1 MFLGRDT
8 YAAKIQNSLVGTIY
22 KKNSSVNQTV
32 QRLLKHGSEFL
43 IFQRKHRE
51 EGVPGRKA
59 EIYTASFDPIFQTL
73 QAFNVNFDKDE
84 LQLVIKLLS
93 PANDYFP
100 QYLRNILQRSTMRS
114 MSWIH
119 ILASYF
125 SYLAEN
131 LKIGALPNGQKE
143 QIFTLLPADVAI
155 PKDNI
160 DSILRIYPHLPEKL
174 TSYAIKMNLS
184 GIGMNPGFVQALV
197 ENIPKIDVNLFKQMP
212 KLLSME
218 KDLHDIAT
226 RFQQL
231 GLKDEDSIK
240 DFMKKFSEI
249 EKTMERIRETDE
261 FLKWKME
268 KEKKRKKK
276 KLPKK
281 EEPKREQKK
290 ELTWHEVFYGT
301 K

>member
-59 EIYTASFDPIFQTL
+59 EIYTASFDPVFL
-73 QAFNVNFDKDE
+73 SLEAFEIDFDKDE
-84 LQLVIKLLS
+84 LQRVIKLLS
-93 PANDYFP
+93 RANDYFP
-100 QYLRNILQRSTMRS
+100 QYMRNILQRSAMRS

-125 SYLAEN
+125 NYLAEN
-131 LKIGALPNGQKE
+131 LKIGSLPDWQKE
-143 QIFTLLPADVAI
+143 KIYTLLPTDVAI
-155 PKDNI
+155 PKGNI

-226 RFQQL
+226 TFKQL

-240 DFMKKFSEI
+240 DFMEKLSAI
-249 EKTMERIRETDE
+249 EKRSKELMERLTEKDE

-268 KEKKRKKK
+268 KEKKS
-276 KLPKK
+276 KK
-281 EEPKREQKK
+281 EA
-290 ELTWHEVFYGT
+290 
-301 K
+301 